1 MSVTLVYTLLVNL
14 STTKA
19 TGMDKIS
26 AKILQ
31 VAAPVIAPSL
41 TEIFNMSID
50 SDQFPSDWKA
60 ARIIPLF
67 KKGQRSMLD
76 NYRPISILPVVS
88 KLMEIIMYDQ
98 MYEYLNQNNLFSKHQ
113 FGFRPYHSTTTT
125 LLDCTNEWYTNMDRG
140 LYNLVV
146 FLDLK
151 KASDSLFRVDITIC
165 HDVERN
171 PGPTSEALVKNCRAS
186 NYVQPCITDT
196 IKSLR
201 SINSQA
207 SLCDLRHR
215 ANVRIDYHSTTDNV
229 RLMGLLM
236 SYCVGE
242 GRKLP
247 LSSAPRP
254 IQSYISNKRRPTL
267 HTRSRNAANLVNIC
281 CDPYVKDVD
290 TNTTL
295 SVCLVNTRSIRNKIA
310 EFADYVSETKLDLY
324 AVTETWL
331 MVNDDSIR
339 AQLCPT
345 GYKLLDKPR
354 EGHRGGGTALFY
366 KDSFTVSMV
375 NCRRVE
381 SFEYLEVLVSLSSSS
396 NLRVVIVY
404 RRPYSDEHKVS
415 FDVFIN
421 EFSNYLESVVLS
433 KENLL
438 IIGDF
443 NIHMDVPSDT
453 KTNRFL
459 DLLESLGLQQHVDK
473 PTHIHGHILDL
484 VITRKAR
491 TIINT
496 PPVIDTFFSDHASIV
511 CKIQT
516 RKPAP
521 KAKVVTFRKFKSI
534 DMDSFHDDL
543 ASSDLCTTKYDVRSN
558 PTELEKLV
566 ENYEATLSSLV
577 NQHAPIYT
585 RRVRMRQ
592 QVPWYNKE
600 IAEAKRERRRAER
613 RWRKSKLTSDFQD
626 FKKKKNTLIF
636 IMNKAR
642 KKFYANFI
650 DENSC
655 DQKKLFRE
663 TKNLL
668 APKYDLSFPDYCDK
682 QVLVDDMGEFF
693 CRKVNNICN
702 SASVISVENGH
713 NVPED
718 RRVNEDECLCEFQHL
733 SCDDVRSLFHNSSK
747 KTCSLDPM
755 PTFMVLAC
763 LEELLPAVTC
773 VLNSSLS
780 LGHFPTSW
788 KEAIVDPRLKKSGID
803 SSFPNLRPVS
813 NLQFLSK
820 LVERAVFNQTNEHM
834 LKFQLYPLLQSAF
847 RTGHSTET
855 ALLKVQND
863 ILLNMDQQKVTLL
876 VMLDLSAAFDTVN
889 HQVLLNR
896 LEHSFGITGTAL
908 QWFRSYLANR
918 SQRICFD
925 GYYSKKLDLPH
936 GVPQG
941 SCLGPLLFTIYASKL
956 FDIIKAHLPD
966 VHAYADDSQLYLS
979 FRPDPVTNQVDAVNA
994 MQNCIESIRIWMAV
1008 DQLKLNDASL

>member
-1 MSVTLVYTLLVNL
+1 MKYLVWIEVRKLKTRPFLLVPGW
-14 STTKA
+14 
-19 TGMDKIS
+19 TGFNIIVRNGIVVVESVIS
-26 AKILQ
+26 YLD
-31 VAAPVIAPSL
+31 
-41 TEIFNMSID
+41 TID
-50 SDQFPSDWKA
+50 SPATDMKTAYEVLCRDCEIRERLNLWAVAFYAKVMDIYWKHKDM
-60 ARIIPLF
+60 F
-67 KKGQRSMLD
+67 KNL
-76 NYRPISILPVVS
+76 
-88 KLMEIIMYDQ
+88 IIM
-98 MYEYLNQNNLFSKHQ
+98 LG
-113 FGFRPYHSTTTT
+113 GFH
-125 LLDCTNEWYTNMDRG
+125 
-140 LYNLVV
+140 
-146 FLDLK
+146 
-151 KASDSLFRVDITIC
+151 
-165 HDVERN
+165 
-171 PGPTSEALVKNCRAS
+171 
-186 NYVQPCITDT
+186 
-196 IKSLR
+196 
-201 SINSQA
+201 
-207 SLCDLRHR
+207 
-215 ANVRIDYHSTTDNV
+215 
-229 RLMGLLM
+229 LLM
-236 SYCVGE
+236 LFGVIGARCVGE

-543 ASSDLCTTKYDVRSN
+543 ASSDLCTTKYDVR
-558 PTELEKLV
+558 
-566 ENYEATLSSLV
+566 
-577 NQHAPIYT
+577 
-585 RRVRMRQ
+585 
-592 QVPWYNKE
+592 
-600 IAEAKRERRRAER
+600 
-613 RWRKSKLTSDFQD
+613 
-626 FKKKKNTLIF
+626 
-636 IMNKAR
+636 
-642 KKFYANFI
+642 
-650 DENSC
+650 
-655 DQKKLFRE
+655 
-663 TKNLL
+663 
-668 APKYDLSFPDYCDK
+668 
-682 QVLVDDMGEFF
+682 
-693 CRKVNNICN
+693 
-702 SASVISVENGH
+702 
-713 NVPED
+713 
-718 RRVNEDECLCEFQHL
+718 
-733 SCDDVRSLFHNSSK
+733 
-747 KTCSLDPM
+747 
-755 PTFMVLAC
+755 
-763 LEELLPAVTC
+763 
-773 VLNSSLS
+773 
-780 LGHFPTSW
+780 
-788 KEAIVDPRLKKSGID
+788 
-803 SSFPNLRPVS
+803 
-813 NLQFLSK
+813 
-820 LVERAVFNQTNEHM
+820 
-834 LKFQLYPLLQSAF
+834 
-847 RTGHSTET
+847 
-855 ALLKVQND
+855 
-863 ILLNMDQQKVTLL
+863 
-876 VMLDLSAAFDTVN
+876 
-889 HQVLLNR
+889 
-896 LEHSFGITGTAL
+896 
-908 QWFRSYLANR
+908 
-918 SQRICFD
+918 
-925 GYYSKKLDLPH
+925 
-936 GVPQG
+936 
-941 SCLGPLLFTIYASKL
+941 
-956 FDIIKAHLPD
+956 IK
-966 VHAYADDSQLYLS
+966 
-979 FRPDPVTNQVDAVNA
+979 
-994 MQNCIESIRIWMAV
+994 
-1008 DQLKLNDASL
+1008 